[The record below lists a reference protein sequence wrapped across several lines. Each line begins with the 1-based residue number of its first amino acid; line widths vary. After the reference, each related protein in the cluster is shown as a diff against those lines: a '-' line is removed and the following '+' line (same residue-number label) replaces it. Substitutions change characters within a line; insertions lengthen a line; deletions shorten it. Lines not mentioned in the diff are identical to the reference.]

1 MIEKY
6 WILVIGRFIY
16 GLGCGVLS
24 IIGPRFIEETIP
36 DKLLS
41 KYSPMFI
48 TTAAFGGMTSLFL
61 AASLPDDDQKDA
73 LEETN

>member
-61 AASLPDDDQKDA
+61 AASLPYDDQPIELAKS
-73 LEETN
+73 N